1 MNKTTTTPQQEPI
14 ISLLSRIS
22 AFNKAH
28 KTGVLV
34 TLLVIIAAVCL
45 GWAYKTHCDQIAE
58 GSWAAYYTAQTAF
71 ATGAD
76 EQGLTQLD
84 ELNAKYPNTPAAEYA
99 QLFKGDFLYAKEDF
113 AKAADTYK
121 NLLQARTQAV
131 RNVAALSL
139 AAAYQANGNYKES
152 ADVAADFIKNNPTS
166 FALPQAYLTLA
177 LSQELAGN
185 TEKAVEYYTYLLE
198 NYTKTY
204 FGTFAKDKLAALKK

>member
-1 MNKTTTTPQQEPI
+1 MNNTTNTVQQEPI

-45 GWAYKTHCDQIAE
+45 GWAYKTHCDKIAE

-84 ELNAKYPNTPAAEYA
+84 TPAAEYA

-139 AAAYQANGNYKES
+139 AAAYQASGNYKES
-152 ADVAADFIKNNPTS
+152 ADVAQDFIKNNPTS

-185 TEKAVEYYTYLLE
+185 TEKAVEAYTYLLE

-204 FGTFAKDKLAALKK
+204 FGTFAKDKLAVLKK